1 MENWIMASG
10 TALEPRTSAR
20 DAKAWRKWLER
31 HHASAREIWL
41 VFSRKHTGR
50 ACVGYD
56 EAVQEAICFG
66 WIDGIKK
73 RVDKD
78 HYAYRF
84 SPRRAGSKWSLIN
97 RKRAE
102 ALMAAGRMAAAGLV
116 AVGEGRRRGA
126 WAAAKVKRPDH
137 MSDLLRAVLAGEPR
151 ATAAWDEL
159 SPSQQRLFNLWVNE
173 AAREETRQRR
183 AHEVLVRVLAGRR
196 PGI

>member
-1 MENWIMASG
+1 MASK
-10 TALEPRTSAR
+10 TALGPRTSAR
-20 DAKAWRKWLER
+20 DAKTWRKWLER
-31 HHASAREIWL
+31 NHTSAREVWL
-41 VFSRKHTGR
+41 VFSRKHTGQ
-50 ACVGYD
+50 ACVSYE
-56 EAVQEAICFG
+56 EAVHEALCFG

-73 RVDKD
+73 RVDND

-84 SPRRAGSKWSLIN
+84 SPRRSGSKWSLIN

-102 ALMAAGRMAAAGLV
+102 ALLAAGRMVAAGLA
-116 AVGEGRRRGA
+116 AVEEARRRGA

-151 ATAAWDEL
+151 ASAAWDAL

-183 AHEVLVRVLAGRR
+183 AQQVLVRVLGGRR
-196 PGI
+196 PGM